1 MEMSDVDILE
11 GLVEVDEDT
20 YFKTIQRAINEGSA
34 WRFQGSYGRA
44 MMSSI
49 ESGRCMLGLT
59 SFEDAYGNLI
69 PSRSDIQPGSKG
81 SREFVVAAFGEAW
94 VKSLDSAASV
104 DPN

>member
-49 ESGRCMLGLT
+49 ESGRCMLGLA

-81 SREFVVAAFGEAW
+81 SREFVVAAFGEEWA
-94 VKSLDSAASV
+94 KNLESAASV